1 MFIIVVTDRSSQK
14 QIFMVGGC
22 FLTKLN
28 DAKNWTNH
36 EKVIILLKK
45 IGTHSTLIT
54 YIIWRFK
61 RNFCHPVFWLDYFS
75 LAPQATTCYDCNY
88 IINIFI
94 CLVHIDTSDTY
105 TFMGLGGVNW
115 GPCWHMS
122 PMGYFMNFQKRL
134 EG

>member
-1 MFIIVVTDRSSQK
+1 MTRRTGF
-14 QIFMVGGC
+14 
-22 FLTKLN
+22 
-28 DAKNWTNH
+28 NH
-36 EKVIILLKK
+36 EKVIILLQK
-45 IGTHSTLIT
+45 IGSTFYPVT
-54 YIIWRFK
+54 YIMWRILT
-61 RNFCHPVFWLDYFS
+61 NFCHPVFWLDYS
-75 LAPQATTCYDCNY
+75 RLAPQATTCYDCNY

-94 CLVHIDTSDTY
+94 RLVHIDTSDTY